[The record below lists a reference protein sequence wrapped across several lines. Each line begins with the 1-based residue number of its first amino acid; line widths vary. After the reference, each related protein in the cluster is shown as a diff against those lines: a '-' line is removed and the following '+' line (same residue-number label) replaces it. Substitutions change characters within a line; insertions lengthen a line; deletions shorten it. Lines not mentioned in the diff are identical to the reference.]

1 LVQPAH
7 VAHDVASGVPEHVG
21 PVLNTCG
28 AGAAAVCVVPQQ
40 IRAAPEQSPSDLHAW
55 GQVFWQIPSQQRSP
69 VAAQSADEVQAV
81 GHGEYVG
88 SRQRPVAVTVGSRAC
103 TVVQQTS
110 PRLVWHWELVV
121 HAFGH
126 SLVGRQIP
134 WL

>member
-1 LVQPAH
+1 MAM
-7 VAHDVASGVPEHVG
+7 GVPEHVG

-40 IRAAPEQSPSDLHAW
+40 IRAAPEQSLSDLHDC
-55 GQVFWQIPSQQRSP
+55 GQVCWQIPSQHRSP
-69 VAAQSADEVQAV
+69 VAAQSADEVHAV
-81 GHGEYVG
+81 GQGEYVG
-88 SRQRPVAVTVGSRAC
+88 SRHRPDAVTVESSAW

-110 PRLVWHWELVV
+110 PRLVWHWELVE